1 MHMGIKEKICKE
13 IRNRVVL
20 GQLNP
25 GERLIETELSRKF
38 GVSRGP
44 IREALTQLSKEG
56 FVTLI
61 PNKGAVVAKISA
73 QDLKDFYS
81 LLAVLESKA
90 VEWAVPTLNTADI
103 DELVAINESL
113 KRTISGDEEERL
125 RSWSQQNLAFHRFFW
140 KKCGNEKL
148 SWLVEE
154 IRQRIFRYRYTSL
167 MVTSFED
174 YLQDHGAIIE
184 TVRRKEPAK
193 AGRAMEEH
201 ILRALRVLMEFFSHV
216 PNF

>member
-1 MHMGIKEKICKE
+1 MGIKENICSE
-13 IRNRVVL
+13 IRHGIVL
-20 GQLNP
+20 GQINP
-25 GERLIETELSRKF
+25 GERLIETELSKKF

-61 PNKGAVVAKISA
+61 PNRGAVVAKISA

-81 LLAVLESKA
+81 LLALLESKA
-90 VEWAVPTLNTADI
+90 VEWATLKLSPADV
-103 DELVAINESL
+103 DELAAINESL
-113 KRTISGDEEERL
+113 KRTISGDNEERV
-125 RSWSQQNLAFHRFFW
+125 RGWSQLNLAFHRFFW

-167 MVTSFED
+167 MVTSFEA

-184 TVRRKEPAK
+184 AVRRREPAQ